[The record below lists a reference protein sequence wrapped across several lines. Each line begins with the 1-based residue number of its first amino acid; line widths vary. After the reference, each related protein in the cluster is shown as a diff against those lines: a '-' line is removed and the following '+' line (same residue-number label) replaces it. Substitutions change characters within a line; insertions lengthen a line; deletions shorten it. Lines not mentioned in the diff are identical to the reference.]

1 MAENTAATILI
12 VDDVQENLM
21 LLSRIL
27 ANNGYKVETI
37 DNGAEAIVRV
47 QASLPDIILLD
58 INMPSV
64 DGYEVCQ
71 RLKKDERTRG
81 IPIIFVSALDS
92 IGNKVR
98 AFQAGGVDYIPKP
111 FEIEEVR
118 ARVETHLGIVRLRRQ
133 LQTVNEELAARVE
146 ELVRSQALLGERE
159 RKLSAFVR
167 ALPNL
172 SFVLDQEGRV
182 LEVMANEPS
191 LLFARPEHI
200 KGRLIQDFIPPEAAD
215 QIMGGLHQALETGR
229 ATPIEYQVPVLAG
242 GEHWFE
248 GRFALMEQD
257 EQRLSKVILTAAE
270 ISDRRRLYQEVQRL
284 ANQDPLTSCFNR
296 RHFMSLAEQ
305 EVQRATRYR
314 RPLSLLMLDLD
325 HFKDFNDLYGHQIGD
340 RLLCALVDLCQQ
352 QLRSVDTLG
361 RYGGEEFVILMP
373 ETVRSGAAQAAERI
387 RAAIADLELD
397 TAAGQLSVTV
407 SVGVASIEPR
417 KDPTP
422 TLDALIKRA
431 DQALYKAKSDGRN
444 CVRTG

>member
-1 MAENTAATILI
+1 MVETATGTILI
-12 VDDVQENLM
+12 VDDVQENLV

-27 ANNGYKVETI
+27 TTDGYRVETI
-37 DNGAEAIVRV
+37 DSGAAAISQVR
-47 QASLPDIILLD
+47 ASPPDLVLLD

-64 DGYEVCQ
+64 DGYQVCN
-71 RLKKDERTRG
+71 RLKEDERTCD
-81 IPIIFVSALDS
+81 IPVIFISALDS
-92 IGNKVR
+92 IGNKVK
-98 AFQAGGVDYIPKP
+98 AFQAGGVDYISKP

-118 ARVETHLGIVRLRRQ
+118 ARVETHLAIVRLRLQ
-133 LQTVNEELAARVE
+133 LQNLNQELAGRVE
-146 ELVRSQALLGERE
+146 ELTRSQALLGERE

-182 LEVMANEPS
+182 LEVLANEPS

-200 KGRLIQDFIPPEAAD
+200 KGRLIQDFIPPEAAEL
-215 QIMGGLHQALETGR
+215 IIGGLHQTIATGKAR
-229 ATPIEYQVPVLAG
+229 PIEYQVPVLAG

-248 GRFALMEQD
+248 GRFAAMEDDGQD
-257 EQRLSKVILTAAE
+257 GTKIILTAAE

-284 ANQDPLTSCFNR
+284 ANQDPLTSCYNR
-296 RHFMSLAEQ
+296 RHFMALAEQ
-305 EVQRATRYR
+305 EVQRAARYR
-314 RPLSLLMLDLD
+314 RPLSFLMLDLD

-340 RLLCALVDLCQQ
+340 RLLCSLVDLCQA
-352 QLRSVDTLG
+352 QLRGVDVLG

-373 ETVRSGAAQAAERI
+373 ETLRSGAAQAAERI
-387 RAAIADLELD
+387 RAAIADMRLD
-397 TAAGQLSVTV
+397 SPAGKLSVTV

-417 KDPTP
+417 KEPSP

-444 CVRTG
+444 CIRTG